1 MSSFDIT
8 IIGDT
13 NVDLLLG
20 GLPEDLPA
28 ERELAVEQMAVTLG
42 GSAAITAH
50 NLAALGARV
59 GFITAL
65 PDDLFGAFCMEQLH
79 AAGVNLAQRVLSHES
94 TGVTVLLEHAAFR
107 RALTYPGSAGKL
119 RLADLDLAYLSRARH
134 FHLSSFF
141 LQRELREDV
150 PRLFAA
156 LKQSGLTISLDTN
169 DDPWDA
175 WSGPIFES
183 LRYVDILM
191 PNEREACRLAGVTDI
206 ELAIAILRRAV
217 PVLVVKRAA
226 QGAVVFHGGERLALP
241 AIAVTP
247 RDAVGAGDSFN
258 AGFLYGYLNRQPL
271 AQCLELGNLA
281 GAYSTT
287 QPGGTA
293 AFRDRTARQSFFA
306 AHTQESGL
314 LAQRLLA
321 QQDPA

>member
-20 GLPEDLPA
+20 GLPEDLPP

-50 NLAALGARV
+50 NMAALGARV
-59 GFITAL
+59 GLITAL
-65 PDDLFGAFCMEQLH
+65 PEDLFGAFCMEQLH
-79 AAGVNLAQRVLSHES
+79 AAGVDLAQRVLSRES
-94 TGVTVLLEHAAFR
+94 TGVTVLLQHTAFR
-107 RALTYPGSAGKL
+107 RAFTYPGSAGKL
-119 RLADLDLAYLSRARH
+119 RLADLDVSYLSRSRH

-141 LQRELREDV
+141 LQRELRDDV
-150 PRLFAA
+150 PRLFAT
-156 LKQSGLTISLDTN
+156 LKQAGLTISLDTN

-206 ELAIAILRRAV
+206 ALAIDILRRAV
-217 PVLVVKRAA
+217 PTLVVKRAA
-226 QGAVVFHGGERLALP
+226 QGAVVLHGDERLALP
-241 AIAVTP
+241 AIPVTP

-271 AQCLELGNLA
+271 ARCLELGNLA

-287 QPGGTA
+287 QAGGTA
-293 AFRDRTARQSFFA
+293 AFRNRAGRQSFFA
-306 AHTQESGL
+306 AN
-314 LAQRLLA
+314 AQDSRLLA

>member
-1 MSSFDIT
+1 MAGFDIT
-8 IIGDT
+8 VIGDT

-20 GLPEDLPA
+20 GLPENLPP

-59 GFITAL
+59 GLITAL
-65 PDDLFGAFCMEQLH
+65 PEDLFGAFCVEQLH
-79 AAGVNLAQRVLSHES
+79 AAGVDLTQRVLSHES
-94 TGVTVLLEHAAFR
+94 TGVTVLLQHAAFR
-107 RALTYPGSAGKL
+107 RAFTYPGSAGKL
-119 RLADLDLAYLSRARH
+119 RLADLDLAYLSQARH

-141 LQRELREDV
+141 LQRELRDDV
-150 PRLFAA
+150 PRLFAT
-156 LKQSGLTISLDTN
+156 LKQAGLTISLDTN

-175 WSGPIFES
+175 WSGPIVES

-206 ELAIAILRRAV
+206 DLAIAILRRAV
-217 PVLVVKRAA
+217 PTLVIKRAA
-226 QGAVVFHGGERLALP
+226 QGAVVFDGDERLALP
-241 AIAVTP
+241 AIPVTP

-258 AGFLYGYLNRQPL
+258 AGFLYGYLNRRPL
-271 AQCLELGNLA
+271 AHCLELGNLA

-293 AFRDRTARQSFFA
+293 AFRNRAARQSFFA
-306 AHTQESGL
+306 AN
-314 LAQRLLA
+314 AQDSRLLA
-321 QQDPA
+321 QQDHV

>member
-1 MSSFDIT
+1 MADFDIT

-20 GLPEDLPA
+20 GLPEDLPP
-28 ERELAVEQMAVTLG
+28 ERELAVQHMAVTLG

-59 GFITAL
+59 GLITAL
-65 PDDLFGAFCMEQLH
+65 PEDLFGAFCMEQLH
-79 AAGVNLAQRVLSHES
+79 AAGVDLAQRVLSCES
-94 TGVTVLLEHAAFR
+94 TGVTVLLQHAAFR
-107 RALTYPGSAGKL
+107 RAFTYPGSAGKL

-141 LQRELREDV
+141 LQRELRDDV
-150 PRLFAA
+150 PRLFAT
-156 LKQSGLTISLDTN
+156 LKLAGLTISLDTN

-191 PNEREACRLAGVTDI
+191 PNEREACRLAGVKEI
-206 ELAIAILRRAV
+206 ERAIGILRRAV

-226 QGAVVFHGGERLALP
+226 QGAVVFHGGERLARP
-241 AIAVTP
+241 GIAVTP
-247 RDAVGAGDSFN
+247 HDAVGAGDSFN
-258 AGFLYGYLNRQPL
+258 AGFLYGYINRQPL

-293 AFRDRTARQSFFA
+293 AFRDRVARQSFFA
-306 AHTQESGL
+306 AN
-314 LAQRLLA
+314 AQGGRLLA
-321 QQDPA
+321 QEDPV